1 MSTEQKLMKRKKKMK
16 KIIIL
21 SFSLLLSFNIFAK
34 NKQIKTVYN
43 LRNHVE
49 KIKKKE
55 LMNSLRLFVYKGKP
69 NRFFASKGHKNFQD
83 YLIATLKNY
92 KVDDSIEVIE
102 DIFDLNIE
110 QGKKLYQSDFDNKV
124 VPNFKPDS
132 AEYKKWSNFK
142 QYMHTLLDKYKSYP
156 GKNFIWE
163 KKGSQSD
170 KMIII
175 TAHYDTVSHD
185 SKTLKIDTSSLM
197 PGADYNVSGVII
209 GLSLVKLLHDQ
220 DLKHTVRIVFLDAQ
234 AIGFLGSYDYA
245 QKLKKEKDSIWGV
258 FNLEMLGHDSKK
270 FDKKKKYKNYK
281 VYARSIKND
290 PESKDKKLFDKINS
304 FNKKASV
311 NIKFELAR
319 NDFISS
325 DNFRFWD
332 EGIPAITFS
341 QNWEDDFN
349 PKYQTGNDFPE
360 TLNQESLYNSYRY
373 IAQGVLAHLLD
384 L

>member
-1 MSTEQKLMKRKKKMK
+1 MK

-21 SFSLLLSFNIFAK
+21 SFSLFLSFNSFAK

-55 LMNSLRLFVYKGKP
+55 LINSLRLFVYKGKP
-69 NRFFASKGHKNFQD
+69 NRFFASKGHKKFQD
-83 YLIATLKNY
+83 FLLATLKNY
-92 KVDDSIEVIE
+92 KIDDSIDVKE
-102 DIFDLNIE
+102 DKFDLNIE
-110 QGKKLYQSDFDNKV
+110 KGKKLYQSDFDNKV
-124 VPNFKPDS
+124 VPNFKSDS
-132 AEYKKWSNFK
+132 AEYKKWSGFK

-185 SKTLKIDTSSLM
+185 SKTLKIDTNSLM
-197 PGADYNVSGVII
+197 PGADYNASGVII
-209 GLSLVKLLHDQ
+209 GLSLVKLLHDL

-281 VYARSIKND
+281 AYARSIKND
-290 PESKDKKLFDKINS
+290 PDSKDKKLFDKINS

-311 NIKFELAR
+311 NIKFELNR

>member
-1 MSTEQKLMKRKKKMK
+1 MK

-83 YLIATLKNY
+83 YLLATLKNY

-163 KKGSQSD
+163 KKGSQKD

-234 AIGFLGSYDYA
+234 TIGFLGSYDYA

-290 PESKDKKLFDKINS
+290 PDSKDKKLFDKINS
-304 FNKKASV
+304 FNKKTSV